1 MIARICVV
9 VVACGALAGC
19 DLIGA
24 AAQPT
29 AARYQWTGAPLNPPL
44 TKPAF
49 TLTDDHGG
57 SLDLQTTTAGK
68 VTLLYFGY
76 TNCPNL
82 CPENMAMLAFA
93 LKDVPTNIRAKI
105 VVVFVTTDPARD
117 TPSVLST
124 WLDKF
129 NPSFIGL
136 TGTKAQVDVAQA
148 VAQVPLAPRYPRPL
162 EPDTWS
168 ITRRRSSST
177 RPTTSRTSSSLKACR
192 RVESHV
198 ISTAWSRMAGRAT
211 DCSNGEHRGAPA
223 A

>member
-148 VAQVPLAPRYPRPL
+148 VARVSLASP
-162 EPDTWS
+162 
-168 ITRRRSSST
+168 
-177 RPTTSRTSSSLKACR
+177 
-192 RVESHV
+192 V
-198 ISTAWSRMAGRAT
+198 
-211 DCSNGEHRGAPA
+211 PA
-223 A
+223 ATGTGYLVDHAAQIIVYTPDNIAHLEFFEGMPASGVARDLDRLVTHGWTGD